1 MLVFTGIQ
9 LFINCSNPLDL
20 AGQDGLSPVGPTT
33 EVDTVFSTD
42 TLIIEGD
49 TLYVYDTV
57 IIDGDTI
64 YTVDTL
70 IVTDTLT
77 VVDTVVIVE
86 PGPGE
91 TQTVCSILLS
101 NLYEII
107 WMFHNAEGDYTLTFT
122 AEAARD
128 FDFRTVT
135 VDIDGQQYTWCPVDE
150 PEVVY
155 EQHLGAYATIRI
167 MTDQPCLQGHEVDI
181 CLTIGKTE

>member
-1 MLVFTGIQ
+1 MKRLILLAIWMLVFTGIQ

-20 AGQDGLSPVGPTT
+20 ADQDGLAPVGPTT
-33 EVDTVFSTD
+33 DVDTIFSVDTV
-42 TLIIEGD
+42 IVEGD
-49 TLYVYDTV
+49 TLYFYDTV
-57 IIDGDTI
+57 I
-64 YTVDTL
+64 
-70 IVTDTLT
+70 VTDTVT
-77 VVDTVVIVE
+77 FVDTVTIIE
-86 PGPGE
+86 PDPGE

-155 EQHLGAYATIRI
+155 EQHLSAYATIRI

-181 CLTIGKTE
+181 CLSIMKPE